1 VAVPAWQ
8 KAALGERRGVTGR
21 GIPDVAAVASPDP
34 GLSIF
39 VSRKWTA
46 AGGTSV
52 AAPIWSG
59 ILAHVNAARA
69 AAGRPR
75 LGAAN
80 AALYAATRG
89 ASPFRDITRGDNS
102 YGGVT
107 GYQATKGWDPT
118 TGLGSADT
126 GALVK
131 KLLA

>member
-1 VAVPAWQ
+1 V
-8 KAALGERRGVTGR
+8 RN
-21 GIPDVAAVASPDP
+21 
-34 GLSIF
+34 
-39 VSRKWTA
+39 KWTA

-80 AALYAATRG
+80 AALYAAARG
-89 ASPFRDITRGDNS
+89 TSPYRDITQGDNS
-102 YGGVT
+102 YAGVS
-107 GYQATKGWDPT
+107 GYEATKGWDPA
-118 TGLGSADT
+118 TGLGSASV
-126 GALVK
+126 ASLVK

>member
-1 VAVPAWQ
+1 MD
-8 KAALGERRGVTGR
+8 RRRRNQRGGTDLVRHPRARQCRAR
-21 GIPDVAAVASPDP
+21 GIDV
-34 GLSIF
+34 
-39 VSRKWTA
+39 
-46 AGGTSV
+46 
-52 AAPIWSG
+52 
-59 ILAHVNAARA
+59 RA

-75 LGAAN
+75 LGAVN
-80 AALYAATRG
+80 AALYEAARG
-89 ASPFRDITRGDNS
+89 ASPFRDITQGDNS

>member
-1 VAVPAWQ
+1 
-8 KAALGERRGVTGR
+8 
-21 GIPDVAAVASPDP
+21 

-39 VSRKWTA
+39 VRKKWTA

-59 ILAHVNAARA
+59 ILAHVNAARSA
-69 AAGRPR
+69 GGRPR

-80 AALYAATRG
+80 AALYAAAGHG
-89 ASPFRDITRGDNS
+89 ASPFRDVTRGDNS

-107 GYQATKGWDPT
+107 GYPATKGWDPT
-118 TGLGSADT
+118 TGLGSADAA
-126 GALVK
+126 ALVK